1 MLKKILLLVVCATA
15 FSSFAQKQMPSISLQ
30 DLNQNS
36 VNVYDDFNEKDKIYI
51 FSFWATW
58 CAPCINELQ
67 AIHENYDDW
76 TEELNLEVIA
86 ISVDDSRTK
95 KRINPLVNG
104 KGWEYEI
111 LLDTNQELK
120 RALSIANVPYM
131 VIVKNKEIVSVHNGY
146 SEGFED
152 ELFNELKAL

>member
-1 MLKKILLLVVCATA
+1 MFKKYLFATLLFVSVTA
-15 FSSFAQKQMPSISLQ
+15 FAQKQMPSINLQ

-36 VNVYDDFNEKDKIYI
+36 VNVYEDFAEEDKIYI

-67 AIHENYDDW
+67 DINDYYQDW
-76 TEELNLEVIA
+76 KEELNLEVVA
-86 ISVDDSRTK
+86 VSVDDSRTK

-104 KGWEYEI
+104 KGWEYTI

-131 VIVKNKEIVSVHNGY
+131 IIVKNKEIVGIHNGY
-146 SEGFED
+146 SEGVIE
-152 ELFNELKAL
+152 ELYNELKAL

>member
-1 MLKKILLLVVCATA
+1 MFKKYLFTLLFLIPLCS
-15 FSSFAQKQMPSISLQ
+15 FSQKQMPSIKLQ
-30 DLNQNS
+30 DLNQTS
-36 VNVYDDFNEKDKIYI
+36 IDVYEDFAEEDKIYI

-67 AIHENYDDW
+67 AIHDNYDEW
-76 TEELNLEVIA
+76 KNELNIEVIA

-95 KRINPLVNG
+95 KRINPMVNG
-104 KGWEYEI
+104 KGWEYKI

-131 VIVKNKEIVSVHNGY
+131 VIVKNKQIVSVHNGY
-146 SEGFED
+146 SEGFEE